1 MKKKKVFVF
10 IITGL
15 VMAVLCSIT
24 VFADGEV
31 ANAVSNTW
39 TRARGQ
45 IKSIVND
52 VVFPVIDVVLA
63 ILLFVK
69 ISTSYMDYRKHGQF
83 EWTAPADFVRL
94 PYILPDS
101 SFVYLVYSGNVIKEQ
116 V

>member
-1 MKKKKVFVF
+1 MKKKKVLIF
-10 IITGL
+10 IITAA
-15 VMAVLCSIT
+15 VMAILCGIT

-39 TRARGQ
+39 TKARGQ

-63 ILLFVK
+63 ILLFAK
-69 ISTSYMDYRKHGQF
+69 LA
-83 EWTAPADFVRL
+83 TAFVWMFDFFINSAAL
-94 PYILPDS
+94 
-101 SFVYLVYSGNVIKEQ
+101 FVVYSGNVIKEQ

>member
-1 MKKKKVFVF
+1 MKKKKVLIF
-10 IITGL
+10 IITAA

-39 TRARGQ
+39 TKARGQ

-69 ISTSYMDYRKHGQF
+69 ISTSYMANSNGLLRRF
-83 EWTAPADFVRL
+83 WSAA
-94 PYILPDS
+94 S
-101 SFVYLVYSGNVIKEQ
+101 SSPCQLLCISGL
-116 V
+116 